1 MAMIPFI
8 QGLDEPVAGRAE
20 GQFDLMMRNA
30 RSPCDVDGPVL
41 EMIGV
46 RHAADGPV
54 VPYASI
60 GARDGAVRGS
70 HADSE
75 RWIADRDARRCGER
89 RGAGNQQA

>member
-1 MAMIPFI
+1 MAMIAFI
-8 QGLDEPVAGRAE
+8 QGLDEPVAGGAE

-54 VPYASI
+54 V
-60 GARDGAVRGS
+60 R
-70 HADSE
+70 
-75 RWIADRDARRCGER
+75 
-89 RGAGNQQA
+89 